1 MLEILKRVDE
11 NSPVNN
17 NSDIIEGE
25 EEGELQQ
32 RLSEID
38 LGMMM
43 M

>member
-43 M
+43 

>member
-17 NSDIIEGE
+17 NGDIIEGE

-43 M
+43 